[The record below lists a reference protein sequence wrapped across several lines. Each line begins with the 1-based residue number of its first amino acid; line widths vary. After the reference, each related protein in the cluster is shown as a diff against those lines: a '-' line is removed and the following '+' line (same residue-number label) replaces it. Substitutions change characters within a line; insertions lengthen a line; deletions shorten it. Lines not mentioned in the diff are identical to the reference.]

1 VLSGSEGKFSNL
13 LLGGFMPRIIIWSE
27 CQFTKLALKEIISK
41 KLPYINGVIS
51 FNQNDGV
58 SLSTKDYLIID
69 PSGCGFHKC
78 YDFLKQNEDIL
89 DPERILIVSSSVDM
103 LMLELFFKKKFK
115 FLEKQKNIIDFIN
128 SVEQFIQLRNMTS
141 NSAVYDYNITKM
153 EGKVLVMMMSGLSVM
168 NISNILKLSVK
179 TISVHKCNS
188 LRKIGVDVSSSSA
201 LFFLQG
207 HDVGSRITR

>member
-1 VLSGSEGKFSNL
+1 
-13 LLGGFMPRIIIWSE
+13 MPRIIIWSE
-27 CQFTKLALKEIISK
+27 CQFTKLTLKEIISK
-41 KLPYINGVIS
+41 KLPYINGVIP

-58 SLSTKDYLIID
+58 NISTKDYLIID
-69 PSGCGFHKC
+69 PSGSGFQKC
-78 YDFLKQNEDIL
+78 YDFLKENEHII
-89 DPERILIVSSSVDM
+89 DPERILIISSSVDM

-115 FLEKQKNIIDFIN
+115 FIEKKKSITCVVSALEK
-128 SVEQFIQLRNMTS
+128 FIQLQHIAS
-141 NSAVYDYNITKM
+141 NDTPYDYNITKM

-201 LFFLQG
+201 LFFLQC
-207 HDVGSRITR
+207 HDVGNKNRQAIN